1 MGTYTWASWIAL
13 RPPNRSRI
21 LMYSSKE
28 RKWKKFN
35 NNQNSIKF
43 VVTSR
48 PLIRT
53 RTREHTRSNHNL
65 GRILCLMFLVG
76 SNHAGRSSPSFL
88 LPFLW
93 EDRRRRRLRHGM
105 GSVSSFV
112 SVPIPANATK
122 AEEWKRGRLL
132 SSTRCAT
139 SREGAPLL
147 SAVAARVYFARR
159 NRTSNR
165 ALCCAAR
172 GLFAHELAATRA
184 TLTRWQWADA
194 SWGWRWQGRRRRRT
208 AGLVV
213 FSAVQLSGGWDE
225 PTVADGRRW
234 WSIGATAVSVGC
246 ILPFFFKRLL
256 SP

>member
-28 RKWKKFN
+28 RKWKKIN

-139 SREGAPLL
+139 SRAGAPLL

-159 NRTSNR
+159 NRTRCAVRHEAFSPTSWQRR
-165 ALCCAAR
+165 A
-172 GLFAHELAATRA
+172 
-184 TLTRWQWADA
+184 
-194 SWGWRWQGRRRRRT
+194 
-208 AGLVV
+208 
-213 FSAVQLSGGWDE
+213 
-225 PTVADGRRW
+225 RRW
-234 WSIGATAVSVGC
+234 HGDSGRMQAGGDGDKDDDDGVRLGWSSSP
-246 ILPFFFKRLL
+246 PFSSPVAGMSRLL
-256 SP
+256 RMDGVDGALEPLRCPWDVYFLFF